1 MPNAPQRP
9 SERGGRIV
17 LAALV
22 ALACGGVWP
31 ASAQVKLTFDKRPSI
46 EVRDGFTMDF
56 RVKSQMDFRDFPVE
70 PATDSK
76 DVFDLHRA
84 RVGID
89 GHFMQKRFDYQVE
102 WELSD
107 TAGPWRDAYLDARV
121 LPFLELRGGQFKIPF
136 GLDQLTSS
144 MDLDFNYRSLAGS
157 YLAPGRDLGLM
168 AHGHLVNVL
177 HYQAGVFRKGGDNV
191 RASERTDPQTNR
203 TYAGRLVVTPW
214 VGSSHRAL
222 RFLAAGVAFTDGELP
237 AGPNGLRGKTVP
249 GDAFFQRLYVNGRRQ
264 RIGAELQ
271 WRPGPFG
278 VQGEWMRARDSRL
291 GQGIDNEDLA
301 DVFANG
307 WYVSTT
313 WLVTGERKKAS
324 VAPEHGFLQ
333 GSFGAIELAG
343 RVERLASSNEGSNPV
358 ATDSP
363 RSSVISPRADDVWTA
378 GVNWYLNNYVKLQAN
393 LIREQ
398 RLVNGAVI
406 PGQAHLW
413 SRTLRIQFGF

>member
-1 MPNAPQRP
+1 MSNAPQRP
-9 SERGGRIV
+9 SERGVRIA

-22 ALACGGVWP
+22 ALACGVWP

-46 EVRDGFTMDF
+46 AVRDVFSMDF
-56 RVKSQMDFRDFPVE
+56 RVKSQMDVRDFPVE

-76 DVFDLHRA
+76 GVFDLHRA

-89 GHFMQKRFDYQVE
+89 GNFMQKRFDYQVE

-107 TAGPWRDAYLDARV
+107 TTGPWRDAYLDARV
-121 LPFLELRGGQFKIPF
+121 LPFLEVRGGQFKIPF

-157 YLAPGRDLGLM
+157 YLAPGRDLGVM
-168 AHGHLVNVL
+168 AHGHLLNDVL
-177 HYQAGVFRKGGDNV
+177 RFQAGVFRRGGDNV
-191 RASERTDPQTNR
+191 RASERSDPQTNR
-203 TYAGRLVVTPW
+203 TYAGRVVVKPW
-214 VGSSHRAL
+214 DGSSHRAL
-222 RFLAAGVAFTDGELP
+222 RSLAAGVAFTDGELP
-237 AGPNGLRGKTVP
+237 AGPNGLRGKTIP

-271 WRPGPFG
+271 WRPGSFG
-278 VQGEWMRARDSRL
+278 VQGELMRARDQRF
-291 GQGIDNEDLA
+291 GQGVDNEDLA

-313 WLVTGERKKAS
+313 WLVTGERKKDS
-324 VAPEHGFLQ
+324 VAPERPFLQ
-333 GSFGAIELAG
+333 GSLGAIELAG

-358 ATDSP
+358 LSDSP
-363 RSSVISPRADDVWTA
+363 RSPFVLPRADDVWTA
-378 GVNWYLNNYVKLQAN
+378 GVNWYLNDYVKLQAN

-398 RLVNGAVI
+398 RLVNGTVI
-406 PGQAHLW
+406 PGETHLW

>member
-1 MPNAPQRP
+1 MRV
-9 SERGGRIV
+9 V

-22 ALACGGVWP
+22 ALVCCGVWP
-31 ASAQVKLTFDKRPSI
+31 ASAQVTLTFDKRPSI
-46 EVRDGFTMDF
+46 EVRDVFSMDF
-56 RVKSQMDFRDFPVE
+56 RLKSQMDFRDFPVE
-70 PATDSK
+70 PATDAK

-89 GHFMQKRFDYQVE
+89 GHFMQKWFDYQVE

-107 TAGPWRDAYLDARV
+107 PTGPWRDAYLDARV

-144 MDLDFNYRSLAGS
+144 MDLDFNYRSLAGT
-157 YLAPGRDLGLM
+157 YLAPGRDLGVM
-168 AHGHLVNVL
+168 AHGHLLKDLL

-191 RASERTDPQTNR
+191 RASERSDPQTNR

-214 VGSSHRAL
+214 NGSSHRAL
-222 RFLAAGVAFTDGELP
+222 RSLGAGVAFTDGALP

-264 RIGAELQ
+264 RIGAEVQ
-271 WRPGPFG
+271 WRTGSFG
-278 VQGEWMRARDSRL
+278 AQGEFMRARDQRF

-313 WLVTGERKKAS
+313 WLVTGERKTDS
-324 VAPEHGFLQ
+324 VAPEHPFLH

-343 RVERLASSNEGSNPV
+343 RVERLASANDGSSS
-358 ATDSP
+358 ASTDSP
-363 RSSVISPRADDVWTA
+363 RSAVIAPRADDVWTA
-378 GVNWYLNNYVKLQAN
+378 GVNWYLNDYVKLQAN

-398 RLVNGAVI
+398 RLVNGVVI